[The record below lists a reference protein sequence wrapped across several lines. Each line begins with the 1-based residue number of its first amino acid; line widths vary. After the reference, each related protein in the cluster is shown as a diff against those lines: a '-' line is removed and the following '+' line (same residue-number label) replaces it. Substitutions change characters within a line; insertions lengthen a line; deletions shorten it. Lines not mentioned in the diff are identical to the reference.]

1 MYEYR
6 RLTPQQR
13 AELVQQRLSLG
24 FPPHSPPHPVRDQ
37 PFYLLTAACYEH
49 RHHMRAQSRRQ
60 QVLEALYE
68 LFTMNGMGIR
78 AWVVLPNH
86 YHLLA
91 HVPDFDVLGSIFRR
105 VHGPTSRKWNLEDA
119 TPGRKVWYRFTDRGM
134 VHDAVTSGELF
145 EGASGMT
152 FEREQNNGTS
162 KHSAQDSER
171 FHCRN
176 LPTVGD
182 SGQFS
187 GQKHTSCERCTA
199 VTVQL
204 CNLCERA

>member
-1 MYEYR
+1 
-6 RLTPQQR
+6 
-13 AELVQQRLSLG
+13 
-24 FPPHSPPHPVRDQ
+24 
-37 PFYLLTAACYEH
+37 
-49 RHHMRAQSRRQ
+49 
-60 QVLEALYE
+60 
-68 LFTMNGMGIR
+68 
-78 AWVVLPNH
+78 
-86 YHLLA
+86 
-91 HVPDFDVLGSIFRR
+91 
-105 VHGPTSRKWNLEDA
+105 
-119 TPGRKVWYRFTDRGM
+119 M

-162 KHSAQDSER
+162 KHSAQESER

-187 GQKHTSCERCTA
+187 GQKHTSCERCAA